1 MKSGKY
7 MLLAAVLASV
17 VFSAHAQGVPK
28 PKEFYFDEDKTT
40 ARPIVVIEGE
50 GEAQVQAL
58 VRERD
63 RGRRQLEATAQ
74 LAHIAYGDGRADL
87 GGQLYQQVLAQTDA
101 KGTLGRA
108 VRWNYAWDLFRAGQ
122 VEPALT
128 RWVEVASAYGSPSW
142 APPTLALALWRLDRK
157 QEAVAWFG
165 AAVRTEPT
173 IWIDARNFASQLP
186 DWKQEDRDTLAEVL
200 GAWQAN
206 PPTWP

>member
-1 MKSGKY
+1 MKSGKC
-7 MLLAAVLASV
+7 MLLAVVLASV
-17 VFSAHAQGVPK
+17 VFSAHAQSVPK

-40 ARPIVVIEGE
+40 ARPIVVVEGE

-74 LAHIAYGDGRADL
+74 LAHIAFSDGRTDL
-87 GGQLYQQVLAQTDA
+87 GGQLYQQALAQTDA

>member
-1 MKSGKY
+1 MKSGKC
-7 MLLAAVLASV
+7 MLLAVVLASV
-17 VFSAHAQGVPK
+17 VFSAHAQSVPK

-40 ARPIVVIEGE
+40 ARPIVVVEGE

-74 LAHIAYGDGRADL
+74 LAHIAFSDGRTDL
-87 GGQLYQQVLAQTDA
+87 GGQLYQQALAQTDA

-186 DWKQEDRDTLAEVL
+186 DWKQEDRDMLAEVL

>member
-17 VFSAHAQGVPK
+17 VFSAHAQSVPK

-40 ARPIVVIEGE
+40 ARPIVVVEGE

-74 LAHIAYGDGRADL
+74 LAHIAFSDGRTDL
-87 GGQLYQQVLAQTDA
+87 GGQLYQQALAQTDA

-128 RWVEVASAYGSPSW
+128 RWVEVASAPYE
-142 APPTLALALWRLDRK
+142 LDRLREALAAIML
-157 QEAVAWFG
+157 
-165 AAVRTEPT
+165 
-173 IWIDARNFASQLP
+173 
-186 DWKQEDRDTLAEVL
+186 
-200 GAWQAN
+200 
-206 PPTWP
+206 

>member
-1 MKSGKY
+1 MKSGKCI
-7 MLLAAVLASV
+7 LLAAVLASV
-17 VFSAHAQGVPK
+17 VFSAHAQSVPK

-40 ARPIVVIEGE
+40 ARPIVVVEGE

-165 AAVRTEPT
+165 AAVRTEPA

>member
-17 VFSAHAQGVPK
+17 VFSAHAQSVPK

-40 ARPIVVIEGE
+40 ARPIVVVEGE

-74 LAHIAYGDGRADL
+74 LAHIAFSDGRTDL
-87 GGQLYQQVLAQTDA
+87 GGQLYQQALAQTDA

-165 AAVRTEPT
+165 AAVRTEPAV
-173 IWIDARNFASQLP
+173 WIDARNFASQLP

>member
-1 MKSGKY
+1 MKSGKC
-7 MLLAAVLASV
+7 MLLAVVLASV
-17 VFSAHAQGVPK
+17 VFSAHAQSVPK

-40 ARPIVVIEGE
+40 ARPIVVVEGE

-186 DWKQEDRDTLAEVL
+186 DWKQEDRDMLAEVL

>member
-1 MKSGKY
+1 MKSGKC
-7 MLLAAVLASV
+7 MLLAVVLASV
-17 VFSAHAQGVPK
+17 VFSAHAQSVPK

>member
-1 MKSGKY
+1 MKSGKC
-7 MLLAAVLASV
+7 MLLAVVLASV
-17 VFSAHAQGVPK
+17 VFSAHAQSVPK

-128 RWVEVASAYGSPSW
+128 RWVEVASANGSPSW
-142 APPTLALALWRLDRK
+142 APPTLALANDRGLSSFFAQARKSATLVCVMRL
-157 QEAVAWFG
+157 G
-165 AAVRTEPT
+165 LT
-173 IWIDARNFASQLP
+173 IIA
-186 DWKQEDRDTLAEVL
+186 
-200 GAWQAN
+200 
-206 PPTWP
+206 

>member
-17 VFSAHAQGVPK
+17 VFSAHAQSVPK

-40 ARPIVVIEGE
+40 ARPIVVVEGE

-74 LAHIAYGDGRADL
+74 LAHIAFSDGRMDL

-128 RWVEVASAYGSPSW
+128 RWGEVASAYGSPSW

>member
-1 MKSGKY
+1 MKFAKN
-7 MLLAAVLASV
+7 MLLATVLASAALSV
-17 VFSAHAQGVPK
+17 HAQTVPK
-28 PKEFYFDEDKTT
+28 PKEFYFDEDKAT
-40 ARPIVVIEGE
+40 ARPIVVVEGE

-74 LAHIAYGDGRADL
+74 LAHIAFSDGRTDL
-87 GGQLYQQVLAQTDA
+87 GAQLYQQVVAGTEV
-101 KGTLGRA
+101 KGNIGRS

-128 RWVEVASAYGSPSW
+128 RWVEIATAHGGPSW

-165 AAVRTEPT
+165 AAVRTEPNQ
-173 IWIDARNFASQLP
+173 WLDARNYATLLP
-186 DWKQEDRDTLAEVL
+186 GWRQEDRDTLAEVL

-206 PPTWP
+206 PPIWP

>member
-17 VFSAHAQGVPK
+17 VFSAHAQSVPK

-40 ARPIVVIEGE
+40 ARPIVVVEGE

-74 LAHIAYGDGRADL
+74 LAHIAFSDGRTDL
-87 GGQLYQQVLAQTDA
+87 GGQLYQQALAQTDA

>member
-1 MKSGKY
+1 M
-7 MLLAAVLASV
+7 
-17 VFSAHAQGVPK
+17 
-28 PKEFYFDEDKTT
+28 
-40 ARPIVVIEGE
+40 
-50 GEAQVQAL
+50 
-58 VRERD
+58 
-63 RGRRQLEATAQ
+63 
-74 LAHIAYGDGRADL
+74 
-87 GGQLYQQVLAQTDA
+87 
-101 KGTLGRA
+101 
-108 VRWNYAWDLFRAGQ
+108 RWNYAWDLFRAGQ

-165 AAVRTEPT
+165 AAVRTEPAV
-173 IWIDARNFASQLP
+173 WIDARNFASQLP

>member
-1 MKSGKY
+1 MKSGKCI
-7 MLLAAVLASV
+7 LLAAVLASV
-17 VFSAHAQGVPK
+17 VFSAHAQSVPK

-40 ARPIVVIEGE
+40 ARPIVVVEGE

-74 LAHIAYGDGRADL
+74 LAHIAFSDGRTDL
-87 GGQLYQQVLAQTDA
+87 GGQLYQQALAQTDA

>member
-1 MKSGKY
+1 MKSGKC
-7 MLLAAVLASV
+7 MLLAVVLASV
-17 VFSAHAQGVPK
+17 VFSAHAQSVPK

-40 ARPIVVIEGE
+40 ARPIVVVEGE

-74 LAHIAYGDGRADL
+74 LAHIAFSDGRADL
-87 GGQLYQQVLAQTDA
+87 GGQLYQQALAQTDA